1 MEDPNRAMLK
11 EQHAV
16 DMTAK
21 NLQKERED
29 ERIMNQ
35 LRAEFSRIDISQDGS
50 VTLDELRQ
58 FLLQNTEGRVD
69 TGIAEAI
76 FQEIDID
83 GSGVVLLQ
91 EFVESYFIKQK
102 IVKERLSEVEE
113 TLRNHKKSREQL

>member
-1 MEDPNRAMLK
+1 MLK

-35 LRAEFSRIDISQDGS
+35 LRAEFARIDISQDGS

-58 FLLQNTEGRVD
+58 LLLQNTEGQVD

-83 GSGVVLLQ
+83 GSGAVLLQ